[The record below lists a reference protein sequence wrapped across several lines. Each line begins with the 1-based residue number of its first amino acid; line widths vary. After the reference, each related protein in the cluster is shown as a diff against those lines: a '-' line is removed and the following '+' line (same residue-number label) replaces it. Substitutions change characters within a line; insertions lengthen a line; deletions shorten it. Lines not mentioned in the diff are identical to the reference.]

1 MENGP
6 NLSTEYLG
14 FHLKNPIIA
23 SASPSN
29 TDMDMLKDLETA
41 GIAAVVMPSLFEEQ
55 VEFEEHEFS
64 SLQNFGRE
72 SFAEAASY
80 FPEMDDYNTGTDE
93 YLETIERAC
102 NTVNVPIIG
111 SLNGVTSG
119 GWTRYAK
126 KIESA
131 GAWALELNMY
141 YLPTDANVTAAEVEN
156 NYLKLI
162 SEVKSQIQI
171 PLAVKV
177 GPYFSSLAN
186 FAKRASEAGADGL
199 VLFNRFM
206 QPDINLDTMEID
218 ARIDLSHS
226 SEMRLPL
233 RWVAILRGQV
243 EASLAATSGIH
254 SHKDI
259 VKLLMAGADATM
271 ITSSILRRGPEV
283 VKAML
288 EELAA
293 WLKEH
298 GYRSVDQFKGG
309 MSYTN
314 CPDAAALERSNYMK
328 ALTSY
333 TGPHI

>member
-1 MENGP
+1 MTNEV

-14 FHLKNPIIA
+14 IRLKNPIVA

-29 TDMDMLKDLETA
+29 ANFDMLKDLEQA

-55 VEFEEHEFS
+55 VEFEEGQFAA
-64 SLQNFGRE
+64 LQDYGGE

-80 FPEMDDYNTGTDE
+80 FPEMDDYNTGPDE
-93 YLETIERAC
+93 YLNTIEKARE
-102 NTVNVPIIG
+102 TVDVPIIG
-111 SLNGVTSG
+111 SLNGVTAG

-141 YLPTDANVTAAEVEN
+141 YLPTDANVTAEQVEA
-156 NYLKLI
+156 NYLELVAD
-162 SEVKSQIQI
+162 VKSQITI
-171 PLAVKV
+171 PLAVKI

-186 FAKRASEAGADGL
+186 FAKKLSEAGADGL

-206 QPDINLDTMEID
+206 QPDINLETMQID

-233 RWVAILRGQV
+233 RWVAILRGQI

-254 SHKDI
+254 GHKDV
-259 VKLLMAGADATM
+259 VKLLMAGADVTM
-271 ITSSILRRGPEV
+271 ITSTILRHGPEV
-283 VKAML
+283 VKKIL
-288 EELAA
+288 DDLQE

-298 GYRSVDQFKGG
+298 GYRSVSQFKGG
-309 MSYTN
+309 MSYKN
-314 CPDAAALERSNYMK
+314 CPNAAALERSNYMK

-333 TGPHI
+333 TGPYI

>member
-1 MENGP
+1 MDYDV

-14 FHLKNPIIA
+14 IRLNNPIVA

-29 TDMDMLKDLETA
+29 SNLNTLKELEAA
-41 GIAAVVMPSLFEEQ
+41 GIGGVVMPSLFEEQ
-55 VEFEEHEFS
+55 VEFEEGQFAFLPEY
-64 SLQNFGRE
+64 GGE

-80 FPEMDDYNTGTDE
+80 FPELDDYNTGPDE
-93 YLETIERAC
+93 YLRTIETAC
-102 NTVNVPIIG
+102 EAVNVPIIG

-119 GWTRYAK
+119 GWTRYAQ

-141 YLPTDANVTAAEVEN
+141 YLPTDADITSEQVEA
-156 NYLKLI
+156 NYLELV
-162 SEVKSQIQI
+162 SEVKSQIKI

-177 GPYFSSLAN
+177 GPYFSSFAN
-186 FAKRASEAGADGL
+186 FAKKLSEAGADGI
-199 VLFNRFM
+199 VIFNRFM
-206 QPDINLDTMEID
+206 QPDINLETMQID
-218 ARIDLSHS
+218 PRIDLSHS

-254 SHKDI
+254 NHKDV
-259 VKLLMAGADATM
+259 VKLLMAGADVTM
-271 ITSSILRRGPEV
+271 IASTILRRGPDV
-283 VKAML
+283 VRTML
-288 EELAA
+288 EELQA

-298 GYRSVDQFKGG
+298 GYRSVSQFKGG
-309 MSYTN
+309 MSYKN

-333 TGPHI
+333 TNPYI

>member
-1 MENGP
+1 MTNEV

-14 FHLKNPIIA
+14 IRLKNPIVA

-29 TDMDMLKDLETA
+29 ANFDMLKDLEQA

-55 VEFEEHEFS
+55 VEFEEGQFAA
-64 SLQNFGRE
+64 LRDYGGE

-80 FPEMDDYNTGTDE
+80 FPEMDDYNTGPDE
-93 YLETIERAC
+93 YLNTIEKARE
-102 NTVNVPIIG
+102 TVDVPIIG
-111 SLNGVTSG
+111 SLNGVTAG

-141 YLPTDANVTAAEVEN
+141 YLPTDANVTAEQVEA
-156 NYLKLI
+156 NYLELVAD
-162 SEVKSQIQI
+162 VKSQITI
-171 PLAVKV
+171 PLAVKI

-186 FAKRASEAGADGL
+186 FAKKLSEAGADGL

-206 QPDINLDTMEID
+206 QPDINLETMQID

-233 RWVAILRGQV
+233 RWVAILRGQI

-254 SHKDI
+254 GHKDV
-259 VKLLMAGADATM
+259 VKLLMAGADVTM
-271 ITSSILRRGPEV
+271 ITSTILRHGPEV
-283 VKAML
+283 VKKIL
-288 EELAA
+288 DDLQE

-298 GYRSVDQFKGG
+298 GYRSVSQFKGG
-309 MSYTN
+309 MSYKN
-314 CPDAAALERSNYMK
+314 CPNAAALERSNYMK

-333 TGPHI
+333 TGPYI

>member
-1 MENGP
+1 MDHEP

-14 FHLKNPIIA
+14 IKLKNPIIA

-29 TDMDMLKDLETA
+29 AKMDMLQRLEAA

-55 VEFEEHEFS
+55 VEFEEWQFA
-64 SLQNFGRE
+64 SLQDYGGE

-80 FPEMDDYNTGTDE
+80 FPEMDNYNTGPDE
-93 YLETIERAC
+93 YLRTIEKAC
-102 NTVNVPIIG
+102 ETVNLPIIG
-111 SLNGVTSG
+111 SLNGVTKG

-126 KIESA
+126 RIESA

-141 YLPTDANVTAAEVEN
+141 YLPTDASITAEQVEN
-156 NYLKLI
+156 NYLELVA
-162 SEVKSQIQI
+162 EVKSHVKI
-171 PLAVKV
+171 PVAVKI

-186 FAKRASEAGADGL
+186 FAKRLSEAGADGL
-199 VLFNRFM
+199 ILFNRFM
-206 QPDINLDTMEID
+206 QPDFNLETMQVD

-226 SEMRLPL
+226 SEVRLPL

-243 EASLAATSGIH
+243 QASLAATSGIH
-254 SHKDI
+254 DHRDV

-271 ITSSILRRGPEV
+271 ITSSILRHGPEF
-283 VKAML
+283 VKKTL
-288 EELAA
+288 DDLKA

-298 GYRSVDQFKGG
+298 GYRSVSQFKGG
-309 MSYTN
+309 MSYKN
-314 CPDAAALERSNYMK
+314 CPDAAAIERSNYMK

-333 TGPHI
+333 TGPYV

>member
-1 MENGP
+1 MTNEV

-14 FHLKNPIIA
+14 IRLKNPIVA

-29 TDMDMLKDLETA
+29 ANFDMLKDLEQA

-55 VEFEEHEFS
+55 VEFEEGQFAA
-64 SLQNFGRE
+64 LQDYGGE

-80 FPEMDDYNTGTDE
+80 FPEMDDYNTGPDE
-93 YLETIERAC
+93 YLNTIEKARE
-102 NTVNVPIIG
+102 TVDVPIIG
-111 SLNGVTSG
+111 SLNGVTAG

-141 YLPTDANVTAAEVEN
+141 YLPTDANVTAEQVEA
-156 NYLKLI
+156 NYLELVAD
-162 SEVKSQIQI
+162 VKSQITI
-171 PLAVKV
+171 PLAVKI

-186 FAKRASEAGADGL
+186 FAKKLSEAGADGL

-206 QPDINLDTMEID
+206 QPDINLETMQID

-233 RWVAILRGQV
+233 RWVAILRGQI

-254 SHKDI
+254 SHKDV
-259 VKLLMAGADATM
+259 VKLLMAGADVTM
-271 ITSSILRRGPEV
+271 ITSTILRHGPEV
-283 VKAML
+283 VKKIL
-288 EELAA
+288 DDLQE

-298 GYRSVDQFKGG
+298 GYRSVSQFKGG
-309 MSYTN
+309 MSYKN
-314 CPDAAALERSNYMK
+314 CPNAAALERSNYMK

-333 TGPHI
+333 TGPYI